1 MTNYLLPTF
10 AFLSLV
16 TAAAAEDWPQF
27 RGPNRDDVSK
37 ETGLLK
43 SWPQDGPPLA
53 WQVKGLGSGYAGVSV
68 VGDRIYTLG
77 AHGEVS
83 KVLVLQRDN
92 GKVVWSAEVGPAG
105 GDVGC
110 TPAVDGDR
118 VYTLTGKEGDI
129 VCLQSKDGRRVWHRN
144 LLKEFGGA
152 IQQWHYCE
160 SPLVDGDHVIVTP
173 GGKGAT
179 MVALDKKTGETVWK
193 CAIPLKDP
201 QAGYSSAVIAEV
213 GGVKQYVRLLD
224 GGLVGV
230 STDGKPLWTYEKFRP
245 GAINVSTPIVLKDH
259 VLAVSG
265 YGRGGAL
272 LKLTANGKEVKAEEI
287 YLKREL
293 TNKHGGVLVV
303 GDYAYGDTDDSGRP
317 YCAEVRT
324 GKVVWKRDANEGT
337 GRRSA
342 SVTYADSRLYFR
354 YANGI
359 VALVEASPAGYKET
373 GSFEVKTAG
382 EAWGHPVV
390 AGGMLYLREQDS
402 LYCYDV
408 REKK

>member
-144 LLKEFGGA
+144 LLKEFGG
-152 IQQWHYCE
+152 
-160 SPLVDGDHVIVTP
+160 
-173 GGKGAT
+173 GGHIGAGT
-179 MVALDKKTGETVWK
+179 CQLKPETADKKIAEIM
-193 CAIPLKDP
+193 ARLKD
-201 QAGYSSAVIAEV
+201 
-213 GGVKQYVRLLD
+213 
-224 GGLVGV
+224 
-230 STDGKPLWTYEKFRP
+230 
-245 GAINVSTPIVLKDH
+245 
-259 VLAVSG
+259 
-265 YGRGGAL
+265 
-272 LKLTANGKEVKAEEI
+272 
-287 YLKREL
+287 
-293 TNKHGGVLVV
+293 
-303 GDYAYGDTDDSGRP
+303 
-317 YCAEVRT
+317 
-324 GKVVWKRDANEGT
+324 
-337 GRRSA
+337 
-342 SVTYADSRLYFR
+342 
-354 YANGI
+354 
-359 VALVEASPAGYKET
+359 
-373 GSFEVKTAG
+373 
-382 EAWGHPVV
+382 
-390 AGGMLYLREQDS
+390 
-402 LYCYDV
+402 
-408 REKK
+408 